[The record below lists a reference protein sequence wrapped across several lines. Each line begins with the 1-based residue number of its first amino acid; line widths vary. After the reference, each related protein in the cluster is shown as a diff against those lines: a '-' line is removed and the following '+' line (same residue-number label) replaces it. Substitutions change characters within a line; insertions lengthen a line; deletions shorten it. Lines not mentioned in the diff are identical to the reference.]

1 MAAATAGDSP
11 ADEADAQEPTVGL
24 FGALAVGVIGVG
36 LGLGA
41 NIYSRNQ
48 SAGAGSEAS
57 SPSTDSLFFTRHAEQ
72 WSSAGTARA
81 KALFH
86 DLQSTL
92 ERHISPGAHS
102 LEPLPHSREAS
113 DGASEEN
120 GQAPSDAQQTQTA
133 AAASDEPASAT
144 TTAGGNDLGSA
155 PRRLTRQQTGA
166 LPVPSSAAKE
176 TPALE
181 DRAAPATPTK
191 KKVAKKRAV
200 EQEQDAVGQ
209 NVPALA
215 LKARDNET
223 PAEIA
228 ELLGV
233 AVADVLWLNPWKR
246 IGPNVALEPGTE
258 VELPFVDE
266 SRQKSPRVKKRLI
279 QRGPAGAKRR
289 KGAGVDGEETEY
301 VVEAVRG
308 SRMKDDHKQY
318 LVHWSGCEC
327 SSSLCVFVLAT
338 EPEPACADGS
348 DEDTWEGAD
357 NLSCDRLVAEFESKG
372 PSVPPPAKKAPTSQ

>member
-1 MAAATAGDSP
+1 M
-11 ADEADAQEPTVGL
+11 
-24 FGALAVGVIGVG
+24 
-36 LGLGA
+36 
-41 NIYSRNQ
+41 
-48 SAGAGSEAS
+48 
-57 SPSTDSLFFTRHAEQ
+57 
-72 WSSAGTARA
+72 
-81 KALFH
+81 
-86 DLQSTL
+86 
-92 ERHISPGAHS
+92 
-102 LEPLPHSREAS
+102 
-113 DGASEEN
+113 
-120 GQAPSDAQQTQTA
+120 
-133 AAASDEPASAT
+133 
-144 TTAGGNDLGSA
+144 
-155 PRRLTRQQTGA
+155 
-166 LPVPSSAAKE
+166 PSSAAKE

-181 DRAAPATPTK
+181 DRASAPVTPTK
-191 KKVAKKRAV
+191 KKVAKKRAA

-258 VELPFVDE
+258 VELPYVDE

-289 KGAGVDGEETEY
+289 KGSEEY

-308 SRMKDDHKQY
+308 SRMKDDRKQY
-318 LVHWSGCEC
+318 LVHWAGCEC
-327 SSSLCVFVLAT
+327 TPSLCVFFLAT
-338 EPEPACADGS
+338 EPELACADGS

-372 PSVPPPAKKAPTSQ
+372 PSVPPPAKKVPTSQ

>member
-1 MAAATAGDSP
+1 MAATTGDSP
-11 ADEADAQEPTVGL
+11 AEEAEEEHENEPTVGL
-24 FGALAVGVIGVG
+24 FGALAVGAIGVG

-41 NIYSRNQ
+41 NLYSRNQ
-48 SAGAGSEAS
+48 AGSEAS

-72 WSSAGTARA
+72 WSSAGAARA

-102 LEPLPHSREAS
+102 LAPLPHSGEEAS
-113 DGASEEN
+113 DGSSED
-120 GQAPSDAQQTQTA
+120 GQTTASDAQQTQTA
-133 AAASDEPASAT
+133 AAASDEPASDT
-144 TTAGGNDLGSA
+144 TTAGGNADLGAA

-181 DRAAPATPTK
+181 DRASAPVTPTK
-191 KKVAKKRAV
+191 KKVAKKRAA

-233 AVADVLWLNPWKR
+233 PVADVLWLNPWKR

-266 SRQKSPRVKKRLI
+266 ARQKSPRVKKRLI

-289 KGAGVDGEETEY
+289 KGSEEY

-308 SRMKDDHKQY
+308 SRMKDDRKQY
-318 LVHWSGCEC
+318 LVHWQDCEPLPLRVL
-327 SSSLCVFVLAT
+327 SS
-338 EPEPACADGS
+338 
-348 DEDTWEGAD
+348 
-357 NLSCDRLVAEFESKG
+357 DRA
-372 PSVPPPAKKAPTSQ
+372 

>member
-1 MAAATAGDSP
+1 M
-11 ADEADAQEPTVGL
+11 
-24 FGALAVGVIGVG
+24 
-36 LGLGA
+36 
-41 NIYSRNQ
+41 
-48 SAGAGSEAS
+48 
-57 SPSTDSLFFTRHAEQ
+57 
-72 WSSAGTARA
+72 
-81 KALFH
+81 
-86 DLQSTL
+86 
-92 ERHISPGAHS
+92 
-102 LEPLPHSREAS
+102 
-113 DGASEEN
+113 
-120 GQAPSDAQQTQTA
+120 
-133 AAASDEPASAT
+133 
-144 TTAGGNDLGSA
+144 
-155 PRRLTRQQTGA
+155 
-166 LPVPSSAAKE
+166 PSSAAKE

-258 VELPFVDE
+258 VELPYVDE
-266 SRQKSPRVKKRLI
+266 TRQKSPRVKKRLI

-289 KGAGVDGEETEY
+289 KGSDEEY

-308 SRMKDDHKQY
+308 SRMKDDRKQY
-318 LVHWSGCEC
+318 LVHWQDCEPLPLRVL
-327 SSSLCVFVLAT
+327 SS
-338 EPEPACADGS
+338 
-348 DEDTWEGAD
+348 
-357 NLSCDRLVAEFESKG
+357 DRA
-372 PSVPPPAKKAPTSQ
+372 

>member
-1 MAAATAGDSP
+1 MAATAGDSP
-11 ADEADAQEPTVGL
+11 ADEADLGGQEHENEPTVGL
-24 FGALAVGVIGVG
+24 FGALAVGAIGVG

-41 NIYSRNQ
+41 NLYSRNQ
-48 SAGAGSEAS
+48 AGSEAS

-72 WSSAGTARA
+72 WSSAGAARA

-102 LEPLPHSREAS
+102 LAPLPHSGEEAS
-113 DGASEEN
+113 DGSSED
-120 GQAPSDAQQTQTA
+120 GHTASDAQQTQTA
-133 AAASDEPASAT
+133 AAASDEPASDT
-144 TTAGGNDLGSA
+144 TTAGGNADLGAA

-181 DRAAPATPTK
+181 DRASAAPVTPTK
-191 KKVAKKRAV
+191 KKVAKKRAA

-258 VELPFVDE
+258 VELPYVDE
-266 SRQKSPRVKKRLI
+266 RRQKSPRVKKRLI

-289 KGAGVDGEETEY
+289 KGSEEY

-308 SRMKDDHKQY
+308 SRMKDDRKQY
-318 LVHWSGCEC
+318 LVHWANCEC
-327 SSSLCVFVLAT
+327 TPSLCVFFLAT

-372 PSVPPPAKKAPTSQ
+372 PSVPPPAKKVPTSQ